1 MFVERILIDFTYINN
16 YISIKLILMRF
27 NSLEVVEKRKNL
39 MIENVDF

>member
-1 MFVERILIDFTYINN
+1 MFVERILLDFTYINN